1 MLTTMA
7 HTRAGITIHG
17 RSIAA
22 GRPLYVVAEI
32 GLNHDG
38 SVDRALAL
46 VDAAVRAGAHAVKLQ
61 SLRGDTLV
69 AEEPAEL
76 AHVKTTSLR
85 AFFRRYELDEEA
97 HRRIAERARA
107 CGLAFISSA
116 FDEDAVDM
124 LERLGCDAYKI
135 ASGDLTHHQLIARA
149 AATGKPVILSTGLS
163 ELDEVA
169 EAVECARDAG
179 ASDLAIL
186 HCVSAYP
193 VPEEQQNLGAI
204 RTLASVFG
212 VPVGLSDHSR
222 DAGAATV
229 AVALG
234 ACLYER
240 HVKRDHDDA
249 VIDADVS
256 STPEELAAVVR
267 AARWTL
273 DVMGEGRRT
282 PQPAERPNLAG
293 SRRAIYARRAIA
305 AGQPIA
311 ADDLIALRPARGLD
325 VRYWKDLL
333 GLRAVRALALGEAFT
348 DEDLPVTE
356 RKGGRRGAA

>member
-1 MLTTMA
+1 MA
-7 HTRAGITIHG
+7 HTRAGITING
-17 RSIAA
+17 RSIAP

-46 VDAAVRAGAHAVKLQ
+46 VDAAVRAGAHAIKLQ
-61 SLRGDTLV
+61 SLRGETLV
-69 AEEPAEL
+69 AEEPAQL
-76 AHVKTTSLR
+76 AHVRTTSLR
-85 AFFRRYELDEEA
+85 EFFAKYELDEEA

-116 FDEDAVDM
+116 FDEAAIDM

-135 ASGDLTHHQLIARA
+135 ASGDLTHPRLIARA

-163 ELDEVA
+163 ELDEVTD
-169 EAVECARDAG
+169 AVECARDAG

-193 VPEEQQNLGAI
+193 VPEDQQNLGAI

-222 DAGAATV
+222 HASAVTV

-234 ACLYER
+234 ACIYER
-240 HVKRDHDDA
+240 HVKRDMNDA

-273 DVMGEGRRT
+273 DVMGDGRRA
-282 PQPAERPNLAG
+282 PQAAERPNLCG
-293 SRRAIYARRAIA
+293 SRRALYARRPVAE
-305 AGQPIA
+305 GQTITE
-311 ADDLIALRPARGLD
+311 DDVIALRPARGLD
-325 VRYWKDLL
+325 ARCWRDLV
-333 GLRAVRALALGEAFT
+333 GVRALRAIGSGEAFV
-348 DEDLPVTE
+348 DADLPE
-356 RKGGRRGAA
+356 DSRKGVRRGAA

>member
-1 MLTTMA
+1 MV
-7 HTRAGITIHG
+7 HTRAGITING
-17 RSIAA
+17 RSIAP

-46 VDAAVRAGAHAVKLQ
+46 VDAAVRAGAHAIKLQ
-61 SLRGDTLV
+61 SLRGETLV
-69 AEEPAEL
+69 ADEPASL
-76 AHVKTTSLR
+76 THVKTTSLR
-85 AFFRRYELDEEA
+85 DFFRRYELDEA
-97 HRRIAERARA
+97 GHRRIAERARA
-107 CGLAFISSA
+107 CGLAFLSSV
-116 FDEDAVDM
+116 FDEAAVDM

-135 ASGDLTHHQLIARA
+135 ASGDLTHHRLIARA
-149 AATGKPVILSTGLS
+149 AATGKPLILSTGLR
-163 ELDEVA
+163 ELAEVA
-169 EAVECARDAG
+169 EAVACARDAG

-193 VPEEQQNLGAI
+193 VPEDQQNLAAI
-204 RTLASVFG
+204 RTLGNVFG

-222 DAGAATV
+222 DAAAVTV

-240 HVKRDHDDA
+240 HMKRHHEDE

-273 DVMGEGRRT
+273 DVMGDGRRT
-282 PQPAERPNLAG
+282 PQPAEKPNVAG
-293 SRRAIYARRAIA
+293 SRRALYARRPIA
-305 AGQPIA
+305 AGQTITV
-311 ADDLIALRPARGLD
+311 DDVIALRPARGLD
-325 VRYWKDLL
+325 A
-333 GLRAVRALALGEAFT
+333 RAFGALVGARVDRSLACGEAFI
-348 DEDLPVTE
+348 DADLPDFA
-356 RKGGRRGAA
+356 RGGDRRGAA

>member
-1 MLTTMA
+1 VTNTMA
-7 HTRAGITIHG
+7 QTRAGITING
-17 RSIAA
+17 RSIAP

-38 SVDRALAL
+38 SVGRALAL
-46 VDAAVRAGAHAVKLQ
+46 VDAAVRAGAHAIKLQ
-61 SLRGDTLV
+61 SLRGETLV

-85 AFFRRYELDEEA
+85 DFFSRYELDEEA

-107 CGLAFISSA
+107 CGLAFMSSA
-116 FDEDAVDM
+116 FDEDAIDM

-135 ASGDLTHHQLIARA
+135 ASGDLTHHRLIARA
-149 AATGKPVILSTGLS
+149 AATGKPLVLSTGLS

-169 EAVECARDAG
+169 AAVECARDGG
-179 ASDLAIL
+179 ASDLALL

-193 VPEEQQNLGAI
+193 VPEAQQNLAAI
-204 RTLASVFG
+204 RTLASMFG
-212 VPVGLSDHSR
+212 IPVGLSDHSR
-222 DAGAATV
+222 DAAAVTV

-234 ACLYER
+234 ASIYER
-240 HVKRDHDDA
+240 HIKRHMDDA

-267 AARWTL
+267 AARWAL
-273 DVMGEGRRT
+273 DVMGDGRRT
-282 PQPAERPNLAG
+282 PQPAERPNLVG
-293 SRRAIYARRAIA
+293 SRRALYARRAVA
-305 AGQPIA
+305 EGQAIT

-325 VRYWKDLL
+325 ARRWKELVGVAATRSLACGEPFVDDDLP
-333 GLRAVRALALGEAFT
+333 
-348 DEDLPVTE
+348 EDL
-356 RKGGRRGAA
+356 RKGARRGAA